1 MDSFKVVRRPV
12 VSEKSYALV
21 QRERT
26 YTFEIHPRANKHQ
39 VRDAVENLFDVK
51 VESVRTA
58 HVRGKKRRIRM
69 HLGTTR
75 SWKKAYVR
83 LTPESKRI
91 ELF

>member
-1 MDSFKVVRRPV
+1 MDAFAVIRRPV

-26 YTFEIHPRANKHQ
+26 YIFEIHPRASKHQ
-39 VRDAVENLFDVK
+39 VREAVERLFDVK

-58 HVRGKKRRIRM
+58 HMRGKNRRIRM
-69 HLGTTR
+69 HQGRTR

-83 LTPESKRI
+83 LTSESRTI

>member
-1 MDSFKVVRRPV
+1 MDAFTVIQRPV

-26 YTFEIHPRANKHQ
+26 YIFEINPRASKHQ
-39 VRDAVENLFDVK
+39 VREAVEKLFDVK

-58 HVRGKKRRIRM
+58 HVRGKERRLRM
-69 HLGTTR
+69 HLGRTR

-83 LTPESKRI
+83 LTPQSKTI

>member
-1 MDSFKVVRRPV
+1 MDAFTVVRRPV

-26 YTFEIHPRANKHQ
+26 YVFEIHPRANKHQ
-39 VRDAVENLFDVK
+39 VREAVERLFDVK

-58 HVRGKKRRIRM
+58 RVQGKERRMRM
-69 HLGTTR
+69 HLGRTR

-83 LTPESKRI
+83 LTPGSKTI